1 LILRG
6 MRAALSP
13 PLFAMLRLHH
23 RSPALGVIDVSPSGA
38 VVHDVST
45 RLRC

>member
-6 MRAALSP
+6 MRAALSS
-13 PLFAMLRLHH
+13 PLFAMLRLQR

-38 VVHDVST
+38 VVADVSA